1 MKKYL
6 FILILSLPFSLM
18 AQNYYV
24 ISDTTAAN
32 LKQYKI
38 TWFYGVDPVQ
48 LESGEWVI
56 SEQSYKDIK
65 EKFVDDLDTKLATFE
80 KAAFVRQ
87 TVKDYPLRKV
97 LPIEW
102 KVSEIEPKVIEMIK

>member
-6 FILILSLPFSLM
+6 FILILSLPFSLL

-24 ISDTTAAN
+24 LHDTTAAN

-48 LESGEWVI
+48 LKSGEWII
-56 SEQSYKDIK
+56 SEQSYKDIR
-65 EKFVDDLDTKLATFE
+65 EKFIDKPVKLQTAQ
-80 KAAFVRQ
+80 KAAYVRQ
-87 TVKDYPLRKV
+87 TVKLYPIRKI
-97 LPIEW
+97 LLSEW
-102 KVSEIEPKVIEMIK
+102 KASEIEVTELIK

>member
-1 MKKYL
+1 MRKL
-6 FILILSLPFSLM
+6 ILIFLLSLPFSLM

-24 ISDTTAAN
+24 ISDTTAKN

-56 SEQSYKDIK
+56 SEQSYKDIRA
-65 EKFVDDLDTKLATFE
+65 KFIDEPVKLETAQKT
-80 KAAFVRQ
+80 AYVRQ
-87 TVKDYPLRKV
+87 TVKLYPMRKV
-97 LPIEW
+97 LPSEW
-102 KVSEIEPKVIEMIK
+102 KVSEVELIELIK

>member
-6 FILILSLPFSLM
+6 FILILSLPFSLL

-24 ISDTTAAN
+24 LHDTTAAN

-48 LESGEWVI
+48 LKSGEWII
-56 SEQSYKDIK
+56 SEQSYKDIR
-65 EKFVDDLDTKLATFE
+65 EKFIDKPVKLQTAQ
-80 KAAFVRQ
+80 KAAYVRQ
-87 TVKDYPLRKV
+87 TVKLYPVRKI
-97 LPIEW
+97 LPSEW
-102 KVSEIEPKVIEMIK
+102 KVSEIKVTEMIK

>member
-1 MKKYL
+1 MRKL
-6 FILILSLPFSLM
+6 IFIILLILPFSLM

-56 SEQSYKDIK
+56 LEQSYKDIR
-65 EKFVDDLDTKLATFE
+65 EKFIDEPVKLEIAQ
-80 KAAFVRQ
+80 KAAYVRQ
-87 TVKDYPLRKV
+87 TVKLYPVRKI
-97 LPIEW
+97 LPSEW
-102 KVSEIEPKVIEMIK
+102 KAPEIEVTELIK